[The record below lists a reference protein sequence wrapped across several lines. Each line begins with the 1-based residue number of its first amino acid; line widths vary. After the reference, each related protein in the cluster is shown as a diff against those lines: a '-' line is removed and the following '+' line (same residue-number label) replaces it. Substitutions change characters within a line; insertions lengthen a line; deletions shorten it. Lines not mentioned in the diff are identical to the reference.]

1 MSKLLPKALVIVAA
15 LAWFIAPLRALE
27 PKWPPGP
34 YKYLVIDQD
43 IRDVL
48 TEFGHHIDAPVE
60 VSDQVN
66 GRLRGSLPVATA
78 KEFLNKLCESYGLV
92 WYFDGTTLHINAK
105 NEVKTLLINTGGL
118 PPDQLTV
125 RLNALGI
132 ADPRFPVRSTASGDI
147 VSVSGPPPFVAL
159 VRQTLTAMAS
169 TASQPAMA
177 NTQPRTVANTQLRT
191 VQSPQLRTAQNT
203 PPPAVRNTP
212 LPGAANTQPRTQ
224 QKTQPP
230 AAQST
235 QRVTIWR
242 NLRPQVYDLPHNDAH

>member
-1 MSKLLPKALVIVAA
+1 MSNLLPKALVI
-15 LAWFIAPLRALE
+15 APVQALE

-48 TEFGHHIDAPVE
+48 TEFGRHIDAPVE

-66 GRLRGSLPVATA
+66 GRLRGGLPAATA

-105 NEVKTLLINTGGL
+105 TEIKTLLINTGGL
-118 PPDQLTV
+118 PPDQLAA

-132 ADPRFPVRSTASGDI
+132 ADPRFPVRSTTNGDI

-169 TASQPAMA
+169 AASPPAVA
-177 NTQPRTVANTQLRT
+177 TTQPRTVANTQLRT
-191 VQSPQLRTAQNT
+191 VQNT

-212 LPGAANTQPRTQ
+212 PPGVANTQPRTQ
-224 QKTQPP
+224 QKAQPP
-230 AAQST
+230 AVQKT

-242 NLRPQVYDLPHNDAH
+242 HLSPQVYDLPHNDAH

>member
-1 MSKLLPKALVIVAA
+1 MSKLPFKALVIVAA
-15 LAWFIAPLRALE
+15 LAWFIAPLQALE

-48 TEFGHHIDAPVE
+48 TEFGRHIDAPVE

-66 GRLRGSLPVATA
+66 GRLRGGLPAATA

-105 NEVKTLLINTGGL
+105 TEIKTLLINTGGL
-118 PPDQLTV
+118 PPDQLTA

-132 ADPRFPVRSTASGDI
+132 ADPRFPVRSTANGDI

-169 TASQPAMA
+169 AASPLAVA
-177 NTQPRTVANTQLRT
+177 NTQPRTVANTQLRMA
-191 VQSPQLRTAQNT
+191 QSPQLRTEQNT
-203 PPPAVRNTP
+203 PPPGVRNTP
-212 LPGAANTQPRTQ
+212 PPGVANTQPRTQ
-224 QKTQPP
+224 QKVQPP
-230 AAQST
+230 AVQNT

-242 NLRPQVYDLPHNDAH
+242 HLSPQVYDLPHSDAH

>member
-1 MSKLLPKALVIVAA
+1 MSKLLPKALAMVAA
-15 LAWFIAPLRALE
+15 LAWFIAPVQALE

-48 TEFGHHIDAPVE
+48 AEFGRHIDAPVE

-66 GRLRGSLPVATA
+66 GRLRGALPAATA

-105 NEVKTLLINTGGL
+105 TEVKTVLINTGGL
-118 PPDQLTV
+118 PPDQLTA

-132 ADPRFPVRSTASGDI
+132 ADPRFPVRSTANGDI
-147 VSVSGPPPFVAL
+147 VSISGPPPFVAL

-169 TASQPAMA
+169 AASPRAAA
-177 NTQPRTVANTQLRT
+177 NIEPTVANTQLRM
-191 VQSPQLRTAQNT
+191 VQST
-203 PPPAVRNTP
+203 PPPGVRTTP
-212 LPGAANTQPRTQ
+212 PPGVANTQQRTQ
-224 QKTQPP
+224 QKAQPP
-230 AAQST
+230 AAQNT
-235 QRVTIWR
+235 RRVTIWR
-242 NLRPQVYDLPHNDAH
+242 HLTPQVYDLPHNDAH